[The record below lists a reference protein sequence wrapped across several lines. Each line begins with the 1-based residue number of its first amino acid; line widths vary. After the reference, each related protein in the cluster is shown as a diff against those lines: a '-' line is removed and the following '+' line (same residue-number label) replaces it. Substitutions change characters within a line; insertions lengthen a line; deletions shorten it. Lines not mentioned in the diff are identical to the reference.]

1 MSDKSLRR
9 RIVVNRRTKPPHP
22 TSPSTHKLHRK
33 VHVQR
38 RSSNTYSNNIKR
50 WNSEPSLLSSNS
62 ISIPSTSVGDDHR
75 DMTPPGG
82 ESFVLFR
89 SARVSNAVFSSSP
102 ELLPNSPVK
111 NEGYNKDAKVVVKVM
126 IEGSVGPIRALVK
139 LGSSV
144 DDTIKLVM
152 NKYNAEG
159 RTPRLDQDATTSFEL
174 HHSYFSL
181 ECLEKSNIIGEIGSR
196 SFYMRKSVNG
206 NEDICSNSSIDS
218 VVASED
224 GSPYPC
230 CNNFFSSFVYQELQ
244 KMIKRTTRIWRFLGC
259 FGG

>member
-1 MSDKSLRR
+1 M
-9 RIVVNRRTKPPHP
+9 V
-22 TSPSTHKLHRK
+22 
-33 VHVQR
+33 
-38 RSSNTYSNNIKR
+38 
-50 WNSEPSLLSSNS
+50 
-62 ISIPSTSVGDDHR
+62 
-75 DMTPPGG
+75 
-82 ESFVLFR
+82 
-89 SARVSNAVFSSSP
+89 
-102 ELLPNSPVK
+102 
-111 NEGYNKDAKVVVKVM
+111 
-126 IEGSVGPIRALVK
+126 EGSVGPIRALVK

-181 ECLEKSNIIGEIGSR
+181 ECQLLLPLCIEFMSYNLIMKAHITHFANIGLEKSNIIGEIGSR

-206 NEDICSNSSIDS
+206 NEDICSHSSIDS

-224 GSPYPC
+224 GSPSPC
-230 CNNFFSSFVYQELQ
+230 CNNFVSSFVYQELQ